1 MSVFTRLKIG
11 HSYLTH
17 SHLLRSEPPPFCIGC
32 NTPMT
37 IEHLLTNCLDYS
49 HIRTKHYKTTTL
61 EETLTLQNCKNV
73 LAFLKEIQQ
82 YNHI

>member
-32 NTPMT
+32 NEQMT
-37 IEHLLTNCLDYS
+37 IEHLLVNCIDYS

-73 LAFLKEIQQ
+73 LAFLKEIKQ
-82 YNHI
+82 YSHI